1 VAIATPTVSTATMV
15 STTGAAAVCVQAT
28 GGGLGTWGGG
38 VTVAHEQPPTTANTN
53 ARMHRS

>member
-1 VAIATPTVSTATMV
+1 MA